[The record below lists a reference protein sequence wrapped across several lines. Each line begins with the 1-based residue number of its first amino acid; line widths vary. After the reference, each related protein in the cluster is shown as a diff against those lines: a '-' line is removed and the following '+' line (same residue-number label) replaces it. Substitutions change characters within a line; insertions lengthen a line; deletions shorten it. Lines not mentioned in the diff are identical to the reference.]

1 VSSWF
6 GSGPLSTAPKSF
18 VRLLTLRLTIS
29 LIAGITLIS
38 LFSSYYEVRF
48 QKQGLRRDL
57 ERRAEVLGES
67 LAGKVEPYLK
77 KGSRKDLQRIV
88 DGFGNRESLAGVA
101 VYNPQGESIAIT
113 PGLAPRFTGEP
124 EVAKQAATKG
134 LSAGEFI
141 RLGEALVY
149 VYALPLH
156 QDEVVVGGLAIVHDA
171 SYIDAQ
177 SRRIWHGTFLR
188 VLVLVFLITLTTLL
202 LVRWSIAGPIA
213 RAAQWMQALRTG
225 KVPSRPTLPDLD
237 FFRPLAREMTTFA
250 ASLTAARSAAEKEAQ
265 LRQAGDTFWTAERL
279 SVHVRSSLGDS
290 RLFVVANREPY
301 IHRRQ
306 GKSVEAIVPAS
317 GLVTA
322 LEPVLCAC
330 DGTWIAHGTG
340 NADRETVD
348 KHDRLR
354 VPPDDPRYTLRRV
367 WVSKEEEEGYY
378 YGFANEGLWPLCHIA
393 HTRPLFRGSDWA
405 HYERANRRFAE
416 AVLNEMEGMNRPVLL
431 AQDYHFALLPRM
443 IKKARPDARVAIFW
457 HIPWPNPEAFGICPW
472 QRELVDGLL
481 GADLIGFHI
490 QSHCTNFLQTVDR
503 ALESR
508 IDWEHFTVNREEHRT
523 VVKPFPISVEFPEN
537 PPTVE
542 TEKSTY
548 TERVAVL
555 QELGIEAV
563 LVGVGVDRVDYTK
576 GILERFLAIERL
588 LEKHSAYR
596 EKFTFLQIGA
606 PSRTHI
612 KRYCDLLAEVEAE
625 AERINWRFQ
634 SGKWKPIVFMKR
646 QHTHLEI
653 RRFYRIA
660 DLCVVTSL
668 HDGMN
673 LVAKEF
679 VAARQDEQGV
689 LVLSR
694 FTGAARELPDALLVN
709 PYDIEQVAEAVRFA
723 LEMDAEERK
732 TRMQRMRRVVREH
745 NIYRWAGTLI
755 AELSEVRLDEPANK
769 SESQL
774 GRPPREQS
782 AEAICIDQS
791 IDDLHHA
798 RPVTATSDHVGTPLE
813 RRYGVGHGH

>member
-1 VSSWF
+1 M
-6 GSGPLSTAPKSF
+6 
-18 VRLLTLRLTIS
+18 RLLTVRLTIS
-29 LIAGITLIS
+29 LIVGITLIS

-48 QKQGLRRDL
+48 QKRGLRQDL

-67 LAGKVEPYLK
+67 LADKVEPYLK
-77 KGSRKDLQRIV
+77 KGSSRDLQRII
-88 DGFGNRESLAGVA
+88 DGFCNREHLAGVA
-101 VYNPQGESIAIT
+101 VYDPQGESIAIT
-113 PGLAPRFTGEP
+113 RGLAPRLTGEP
-124 EVAKQAATKG
+124 AVVQQAATEG
-134 LSAGEFI
+134 RGAGEFI
-141 RLGEALVY
+141 RLGEASVY
-149 VYALPLH
+149 IYALPLH
-156 QDEVVVGGLAIVHDA
+156 QDEAVVGGLAVVHDA
-171 SYIDAQ
+171 SYINAQ
-177 SRRIWHGTFLR
+177 SKRIWRDTFLR

-202 LVRWSIAGPIA
+202 IVRWSITGPIA
-213 RAAQWMQALRTG
+213 RAAQWMQALRMG
-225 KVPSRPTLPDLD
+225 KISSRPAAPDLD

-265 LRQAGDTFWTAERL
+265 LRQAADTFWTAERL
-279 SVHVRSSLGDS
+279 SVHVRGRLGDS

-301 IHRRQ
+301 IHRHQ
-306 GKSVEAIVPAS
+306 GKLVEAIVPAS

-322 LEPVLCAC
+322 LEPVLRAC
-330 DGTWIAHGTG
+330 DGTWIAHGSG
-340 NADRETVD
+340 DADRETVD

-367 WVSKEEEEGYY
+367 WMSKEEEEGYY
-378 YGFANEGLWPLCHIA
+378 YGFSNEGLWPLCHIA
-393 HTRPLFRGSDWA
+393 HTRPLFRGSDWE
-405 HYERANRRFAE
+405 HYERANRRFAD
-416 AVLNEMEGMNRPVLL
+416 AVLKEMEGMDRPVLL

-537 PPTVE
+537 PPPAE
-542 TEKSTY
+542 AGESIY
-548 TERVAVL
+548 MERVAL
-555 QELGIEAV
+555 LRELGIEAV
-563 LVGVGVDRVDYTK
+563 FLGVGVDRVDYTK

-588 LEKHSAYR
+588 LDKHPTYR

-612 KRYCDLLAEVEAE
+612 KRYHDLLAEVEAE

-634 SGKWKPIVFMKR
+634 TGKWKPIVFMKR
-646 QHTHLEI
+646 QHTHHEI
-653 RRFYRIA
+653 QRFYRTA
-660 DLCVVTSL
+660 DLCLVTSL

-709 PYDIEQVAEAVRFA
+709 PYDIEQMAEAVRFA
-723 LEMDAEERK
+723 LEMDTEERK

-755 AELSEVRLDEPANK
+755 GELCEVRLDEASKPGGVAV
-769 SESQL
+769 
-774 GRPPREQS
+774 GGS
-782 AEAICIDQS
+782 A
-791 IDDLHHA
+791 
-798 RPVTATSDHVGTPLE
+798 G
-813 RRYGVGHGH
+813 